1 MWGRSMVGDQVL
13 FKGIEYVIVYKY
25 SNDYCEIQEK
35 RNKFHFELVPL
46 SDLQKLPNPIK
57 DIKDPVS

>member
-1 MWGRSMVGDQVL
+1 MVGEQVL
-13 FKGIEYVIVYKY
+13 FYGKEYVIVYMY

-46 SDLQKLPNPIK
+46 SDLQIIPNPFN
-57 DIKDPVS
+57 DTKDPVSLK